1 MKQHPFDPVS
11 AFFGIII
18 GGSALAV
25 TLADERVFDISGRWV
40 WPAVIILAGVLLLG
54 SGLAKA
60 SRDED

>member
-11 AFFGIII
+11 AFFGVII

-25 TLADERVFDISGRWV
+25 TLADEQVFDTSSRWV
-40 WPAVIILAGVLLLG
+40 WPAVIIIAGALLLG
-54 SGLAKA
+54 SALAKA